1 MPTLLQFNV
10 YANVASTG
18 RLSEDLGDV
27 ALGAGWKSYIAF
39 GRECRP
45 SHSELIKVGT
55 KWDVYAH
62 VLKTRLFDRHG
73 FGSKR
78 ATETLVR
85 QIDEIKPDVIQ
96 FQNVHGYY
104 LNLPVI
110 LSYVAEKDIPLIWSL
125 HDCWSMT
132 GHCSHFALAGC
143 EKWKTQCEHCPLTH
157 DYPESWFFDSSRRN
171 YKEKKR
177 LVEAIPRLT
186 IVSGSEWLANIA
198 RQSYFKDRDIRMI
211 PDGIDTEIYSPK
223 SDADEL
229 RKQHGLEGKFVIM
242 ASGTSWEPYKGIAD
256 FAKLR
261 EVLSDDYAIVL
272 VGMQQKTIGTLPK
285 GLIGIPR
292 TKTPQ
297 ELARW
302 YSTADCV
309 MSLSRL
315 ESFGLT
321 PVEGFA
327 CGTPAIVY
335 NCTSTP
341 ELITPETG
349 FVAEVGNIQDVKAKV
364 EILREIGKAHYT
376 KRCREIALDK
386 YDRNVCFNQ
395 YLELY
400 NSVLKGNR

>member
-10 YANVASTG
+10 YANCASTG
-18 RLSEDLGDV
+18 RLAEDLGDV
-27 ALGAGWKSYIAF
+27 ALSAGWKSYIAY
-39 GRECRP
+39 GREFRP
-45 SHSELIKVGT
+45 SHSELIRIGT

-78 ATETLVR
+78 ATEALVR
-85 QIDEIKPDVIQ
+85 HIDEIKPDVIQ

-110 LSYVAEKDIPLIWSL
+110 LSYIAEKDIPLIWSL

-132 GHCSHFALAGC
+132 GHCAHFALEGC
-143 EKWKTQCEHCPLTH
+143 EKWKEGCHHCPLLKE
-157 DYPESWFFDSSRRN
+157 YPNSWGWDSSRCN
-171 YKEKKR
+171 YREKKA
-177 LVEAIPRLT
+177 LIEAIPRLT
-186 IVSGSEWLANIA
+186 IVSGSEWLADIA
-198 RQSYFKDRDIRMI
+198 HQSYFKNRDIRVI
-211 PDGIDTEIYSPK
+211 PDGIDTDIYSPK
-223 SDADEL
+223 SDANEL
-229 RKQHGLEGKFVIM
+229 RKQHGLEGKFVLL
-242 ASGTSWEPYKGIAD
+242 ASGTAWPPYKGLAD
-256 FAKLR
+256 SVKLR
-261 EVLSDDYAIVL
+261 ETLSDEYAIVI
-272 VGMQQKTIGTLPK
+272 VGMQQKEVDALPK
-285 GLIGIPR
+285 SLIGVPR

-297 ELARW
+297 ELAHW

-349 FVAEVGNIQDVKAKV
+349 FVAEPGNIEDVKAKV
-364 EILREIGKAHYT
+364 VRMREIGKAYYT
-376 KRCREIALDK
+376 KRCRDIALEK

-395 YLELY
+395 YLGLY
-400 NSVLKGNR
+400 NELIRR

>member
-10 YANVASTG
+10 YANCASTG
-18 RLSEDLGDV
+18 RLAEDLGDV
-27 ALGAGWKSYIAF
+27 ALSAGWKSYVAY
-39 GRECRP
+39 GREYHP
-45 SHSELIKVGT
+45 SHSELIKVGSAFDIYT
-55 KWDVYAH
+55 H
-62 VLKTRLFDRHG
+62 VLKSRLLDRHG
-73 FGSKR
+73 FGSKY
-78 ATETLVR
+78 ATKKLVE
-85 QIDEIKPDVIQ
+85 QIEEIKPDVIQ
-96 FQNVHGYY
+96 FQNVHGYF

-110 LSYVAEKDIPLIWSL
+110 LRYISEKDIPLIWSL

-132 GHCSHFALAGC
+132 GHCSHFALKGC
-143 EKWKTQCEHCPLTH
+143 EKWKTLCERCPSIH
-157 DYPESWFFDSSRRN
+157 DYPSSWFIDSSKRN
-171 YKEKKR
+171 YQEKKR

-198 RQSYFKDRDIRMI
+198 RQSYFKNRDIRVI
-211 PDGIDTEIYSPK
+211 PDGIDTDIFSPK
-223 SDADEL
+223 KDAYEL
-229 RKQHGLEGKFVIM
+229 RKQYGFEGKFVIM
-242 ASGTSWEPYKGIAD
+242 ASGTTWLPFKGLHD

-261 EVLSDDYAIVL
+261 AVLSDDYSIVL
-272 VGMQQKTIGTLPK
+272 VGMQQKDIDALPE

-292 TKTPQ
+292 TKTPH

-302 YSTADCV
+302 YSMADCV

-349 FVAEVGNIQDVKAKV
+349 FVAEVGNIQDVAEKV
-364 EILREIGKAHYT
+364 GRLYEIGKGKYT
-376 KRCREIALDK
+376 KRCREIALEK
-386 YDRNVCFNQ
+386 YDRNVCFNE
-395 YLELY
+395 YLKLY
-400 NSVLKGNR
+400 SSLI

>member
-1 MPTLLQFNV
+1 MI
-10 YANVASTG
+10 S
-18 RLSEDLGDV
+18 
-27 ALGAGWKSYIAF
+27 I
-39 GRECRP
+39 
-45 SHSELIKVGT
+45 GT
-55 KWDVYAH
+55 KLDICFH

-73 FGSKR
+73 FGSKY
-78 ATETLVR
+78 ATKRIVK

-110 LSYVAEKDIPLIWSL
+110 LNYIAEKDIPLIWSL

-132 GHCSHFALAGC
+132 GHCSHFALEAC
-143 EKWKTQCEHCPLTH
+143 DKWKTQCEKCSLVHN
-157 DYPESWFFDSSRRN
+157 YPKSWGWDSSRRN
-171 YKEKKR
+171 YLEKKK
-177 LVEAIPRLT
+177 LIEAIPRLT

-198 RQSYFKDRDIRMI
+198 RQSYFKERDIRVI
-211 PDGIDTEIYSPK
+211 PDGIDTDVFSPK
-223 SDADEL
+223 EGTEEL
-229 RKQHGLEGKFVIM
+229 RKQYGLENKFVIM
-242 ASGTSWEPYKGIAD
+242 ASGTTWLPYKGIND

-261 EVLSDDYAIVL
+261 NVLSDDYAIVL
-272 VGMQQKTIGTLPK
+272 VGMQQTDINNLPH

-292 TKTPQ
+292 TKTP
-297 ELARW
+297 EDLARW
-302 YSTADCV
+302 YSMADCV

-349 FVAEVGNIQDVKAKV
+349 FVVKVGDINNIKSKV
-364 EILREIGKAHYT
+364 EIMRGIGKDQYK

-386 YDRNVCFNQ
+386 YDKTVCFNK

-400 NSVLKGNR
+400 NEML

>member
-10 YANVASTG
+10 YANCASTG
-18 RLSEDLGDV
+18 RLAEDLGDV
-27 ALGAGWKSYIAF
+27 ALKAGWKSYVAF
-39 GRECRP
+39 GREFRP

-55 KWDVYAH
+55 KFDVYAH

-73 FGSKR
+73 FGSER
-78 ATETLVR
+78 ATKKLIK

-96 FQNVHGYY
+96 FQNVHGYF
-104 LNLPVI
+104 LNLPII
-110 LSYVAEKDIPLIWSL
+110 LNYIAEKNIPLIWSL

-132 GHCSHFALAGC
+132 GHCAHFALNGC
-143 EKWKTQCEHCPLTH
+143 EKWKEECNHCPLLK
-157 DYPESWFFDSSRRN
+157 DYPNSWGWDSSKRN
-171 YKEKKR
+171 HREKRK
-177 LVEAIPRLT
+177 LIEAIPRLT

-198 RQSYFKDRDIRMI
+198 KQSYFKNRDIRVI

-223 SDADEL
+223 SGVHEL
-229 RKQHGLEGKFVIM
+229 RTQYNLENKFVIL
-242 ASGTSWEPYKGIAD
+242 ASGTAWPYYKGLAD
-256 FAKLR
+256 YAKLR
-261 EVLSDDYAIVL
+261 QVLSSEYAIVI
-272 VGMQQKTIGTLPK
+272 VGMLPKEIESLPK
-285 GLIGIPR
+285 GLIGVPR
-292 TKTPQ
+292 TKTPE

-302 YSTADCV
+302 YSAADCV

-349 FVAEVGNIQDVKAKV
+349 FVAEVGNIEDVKAKV
-364 EILREIGKAHYT
+364 EMMRKIGKSSYA
-376 KRCREIALDK
+376 KRCREIALEK

-395 YLELY
+395 YLSLY
-400 NSVLKGNR
+400 EDLIKR

>member
-10 YANVASTG
+10 YANCASTG
-18 RLSEDLGDV
+18 RLAEDLGDV
-27 ALGAGWKSYIAF
+27 ALSAGWKSYIAF
-39 GRECRP
+39 GREFRP
-45 SHSELIKVGT
+45 SHSELIRIGT

-78 ATETLVR
+78 ATEKLIK

-110 LSYVAEKDIPLIWSL
+110 LSYIAEKDIPLIWSL
-125 HDCWSMT
+125 HDCWPMT
-132 GHCSHFALAGC
+132 GHCSHFALIGC
-143 EKWKTQCEHCPLTH
+143 EKWKTLCQKCPLTH
-157 DYPESWFFDSSRRN
+157 DYPNSWLIDSSKRN
-171 YKEKKR
+171 YLDKKEII
-177 LVEAIPRLT
+177 EAVPRLT
-186 IVSGSEWLANIA
+186 IVSGSKWLADIA
-198 RQSYFKDRDIRMI
+198 RHSFFKNRDIRVI
-211 PDGIDTEIYSPK
+211 PDGIDTDIFSPK
-223 SDADEL
+223 DNTYEL
-229 RKQHGLEGKFVIM
+229 RKKYGLDGKFVIM
-242 ASGTSWEPYKGIAD
+242 ASGTVWLPYKGLDD
-256 FAKLR
+256 FAQLR
-261 EVLSDDYAIVL
+261 EQLSDEYAIVL
-272 VGMQQKTIGTLPK
+272 VGMQQKDIDNLPK

-292 TKTPQ
+292 TKTPE
-297 ELARW
+297 ELASW
-302 YSTADCV
+302 YSMADCV

-349 FVAEVGNIQDVKAKV
+349 FVAEVGNIEDVKAKV
-364 EILREIGKAHYT
+364 EKLRKIGKTHYS

-386 YDRNVCFNQ
+386 YDRTVCFSE
-395 YLELY
+395 YLNLY
-400 NSVLKGNR
+400 KSLL

>member
-10 YANVASTG
+10 YANCASTG
-18 RLSEDLGDV
+18 RLAEDLGDV
-27 ALGAGWKSYIAF
+27 AISAGWKSYVAY
-39 GRECRP
+39 GRESRP

-55 KWDVYAH
+55 KADIYAH
-62 VLKTRLFDRHG
+62 VLKSRLLDRHG
-73 FGSKR
+73 FGSAR
-78 ATETLVR
+78 ATKRLIK
-85 QIDEIKPDVIQ
+85 QIDEIRPDVIQ
-96 FQNVHGYY
+96 FQNVHGYF
-104 LNLPVI
+104 LNLPFI
-110 LSYVAEKDIPLIWSL
+110 LEYITEKDIPLIWSL

-132 GHCSHFALAGC
+132 GHCSHFALKGC
-143 EKWKTQCEHCPLTH
+143 EKWKTQCEKCPSIH
-157 DYPESWFFDSSRRN
+157 DYPSSLFVDSSKRN
-171 YKEKKR
+171 YKEKKE

-198 RQSYFKDRDIRMI
+198 RQSYFKNRDIRVI
-211 PDGIDTEIYSPK
+211 PDGIDTDTFSPK
-223 SDADEL
+223 DDTEL
-229 RKQHGLEGKFVIM
+229 LRVKYGLENKFVIM
-242 ASGTSWEPYKGIAD
+242 ASGTVWLPYKGLHD
-256 FAKLR
+256 FARLR

-272 VGMQQKTIGTLPK
+272 VGMQQKDIDALPK

-302 YSTADCV
+302 YSMADCV

-349 FVAEVGNIQDVKAKV
+349 FVAEAGNIEDVKEKV
-364 EILREIGKAHYT
+364 E
-376 KRCREIALDK
+376 
-386 YDRNVCFNQ
+386 
-395 YLELY
+395 
-400 NSVLKGNR
+400 

>member
-10 YANVASTG
+10 YANCASTG
-18 RLSEDLGDV
+18 RLAEDLGDV
-27 ALGAGWKSYIAF
+27 ALSAGWKSYIAF
-39 GRECRP
+39 GREFRH
-45 SHSELIKVGT
+45 SHSELIRIGT

-78 ATETLVR
+78 ATEKLIK

-110 LSYVAEKDIPLIWSL
+110 LSYIAEKDIPLIWSL

-132 GHCSHFALAGC
+132 GHCAHFALERC
-143 EKWKTQCEHCPLTH
+143 EKWKEGCHHCPLLK
-157 DYPESWFFDSSRRN
+157 DYPNSWGWDSSRRN
-171 YKEKKR
+171 YQEKKA
-177 LVEAIPRLT
+177 LIEAIPRLT
-186 IVSGSEWLANIA
+186 IVSGSEWLADIA
-198 RQSYFKDRDIRMI
+198 RQSYFKNRDIRVI
-211 PDGIDTEIYSPK
+211 PDGIDTDIYSPK
-223 SDADEL
+223 EDADEL
-229 RKQHGLEGKFVIM
+229 RKQHGLEEKFVIL
-242 ASGTSWEPYKGIAD
+242 ASGTAWPPYKGLAD
-256 FAKLR
+256 YVKLR
-261 EVLSDDYAIVL
+261 ETLSDEYVIVI
-272 VGMQQKTIGTLPK
+272 VGMQQKEVDALPK
-285 GLIGIPR
+285 SLIGIPR

-302 YSTADCV
+302 YSAADCV

-321 PVEGFA
+321 PVEGFS

-349 FVAEVGNIQDVKAKV
+349 FVAEPGNIEDVKAKV
-364 EILREIGKAHYT
+364 VKMREIGKVHYT
-376 KRCREIALDK
+376 KRCREIALEK
-386 YDRNVCFNQ
+386 YDRNVCFRQ

-400 NSVLKGNR
+400 NELIQR

>member
-10 YANVASTG
+10 SANYGSTG
-18 RLSEDLGDV
+18 RLAEDLGDV
-27 ALGAGWKSYIAF
+27 ALTAGWKSYIAF
-39 GRECRP
+39 GRDSRP
-45 SHSELIKVGT
+45 SHSELIKIGS
-55 KWDVYAH
+55 DFDIYAH

-73 FGSKR
+73 FGSKY
-78 ATETLVR
+78 ATKRLVK

-110 LSYVAEKDIPLIWSL
+110 LNYIAEKDIPLIWSL

-132 GHCSHFALAGC
+132 GHCSHFALKGC
-143 EKWKTQCEHCPLTH
+143 EKWKTHCEKCPLVH
-157 DYPESWFFDSSRRN
+157 GYPESWGWDSSKRN
-171 YKEKKR
+171 YLEKKK
-177 LVEAIPRLT
+177 LIEAIPHLT

-198 RQSYFKDRDIRMI
+198 KQSYFQNRYIRVI
-211 PDGIDTEIYSPK
+211 PDGIDTEIFSPK
-223 SDADEL
+223 EDTDDL
-229 RKQHGLEGKFVIM
+229 RKQYKLENKFVIM
-242 ASGTSWEPYKGIAD
+242 ASGTVWLPYKGIND

-261 EVLSDDYAIVL
+261 AVLSDDYAIVL
-272 VGMQQKTIGTLPK
+272 VGMQQTDIDKLPN

-292 TKTPQ
+292 TKTPE

-349 FVAEVGNIQDVKAKV
+349 FVAEVGNIDDVKAKV
-364 EILREIGKAHYT
+364 EALRSIGKEQYS
-376 KRCREIALDK
+376 KQCRKIALGK
-386 YDRNVCFNQ
+386 YDRSVCFNE
-395 YLELY
+395 YLKLY
-400 NSVLKGNR
+400 NEML

>member
-10 YANVASTG
+10 YANCASTG
-18 RLSEDLGDV
+18 RLAEDLGDV
-27 ALGAGWKSYIAF
+27 ALKAGWKSYIAF
-39 GRECRP
+39 GREFRP
-45 SHSELIKVGT
+45 SHSELIRVGT
-55 KWDVYAH
+55 KLDVYAH

-73 FGSKR
+73 FGSER
-78 ATETLVR
+78 ATKKLIK
-85 QIDEIKPDVIQ
+85 QIDDIKPDVIQ
-96 FQNVHGYY
+96 FQNVHGYF

-110 LSYVAEKDIPLIWSL
+110 LSYIAEKNIPLIWSL

-132 GHCSHFALAGC
+132 GHCAHFALNGC
-143 EKWKTQCEHCPLTH
+143 EKWKEECNHCPLLK
-157 DYPESWFFDSSRRN
+157 DYPNSWGWDSSKRN
-171 YKEKKR
+171 HREKKK
-177 LVEAIPRLT
+177 LIEAIPRLT

-198 RQSYFKDRDIRMI
+198 KQSYFKNRDIRVI

-223 SDADEL
+223 SGVDEL
-229 RKQHGLEGKFVIM
+229 RKQHRLENKFVIL
-242 ASGTSWEPYKGIAD
+242 ASGTVWPPYKGLAD
-256 FAKLR
+256 YAKLR
-261 EVLSDDYAIVL
+261 HVLSNEYAIVI
-272 VGMQQKTIGTLPK
+272 VGMQPKEIRSLPK

-292 TKTPQ
+292 TKTPE

-302 YSTADCV
+302 YSAADCV

-327 CGTPAIVY
+327 CGSPAIVY

-349 FVAEVGNIQDVKAKV
+349 FVAEVGNIDDVKAKV
-364 EILREIGKAHYT
+364 EKMREIGKSSYA
-376 KRCREIALDK
+376 KRCREIALEK

-395 YLELY
+395 YLSLY
-400 NSVLKGNR
+400 EDLIKI